1 MRYLIVG
8 ASRGIGLALSK
19 ELPSQEDELICVSR
33 TAPQIKPSRGKDVQW
48 VYADATSESFS
59 SIIKDAVGNKP
70 VDVFIYAAGISE
82 KAAFDEL
89 TEKEIS
95 DVLRTNLESF
105 VRLAQALLPN
115 LVSSEQKMVVA
126 IASTCGLPNEG
137 ASKVAYA
144 ASKFGMRGAAHAL
157 REVLRPHNGR
167 VTVISPGSI
176 ASDIDVEEGT
186 EAVFEKY
193 GGGRM
198 PTQDI
203 VETVRYLLSLSPAA
217 CVKEIHIP
225 ATPDTDV

>member
-8 ASRGIGLALSK
+8 ASRGVGLALSR
-19 ELPSQEDELICVSR
+19 ELPSPEDELVCVSR
-33 TAPQIKPSRGKDVQW
+33 TAPHITPNKSKDVQW
-48 VYADATSESFS
+48 ICADATDDSFS
-59 SIIKDAVGNKP
+59 AVIKEAVGDKLI
-70 VDVFIYAAGISE
+70 DVFIYNAGISE
-82 KAAFDEL
+82 KSVFGEL
-89 TEKEIS
+89 TENEIS

-105 VRLAQALLPN
+105 VKLARVLFSN
-115 LVSSEQKMVVA
+115 IVRSEQKMIVA

-137 ASKVAYA
+137 TPKVAYV

-157 REVLRPHNGR
+157 REVLRPYRGR

-176 ASDIDVEEGT
+176 ASDIGIEEGT

-203 VETVRYLLSLSPAA
+203 VETVRYLLTLSPAA
-217 CVKEIHIP
+217 CVKEVHIP
-225 ATPDTDV
+225 ATSDMDV